1 MRPGR
6 PLNRTS
12 LTNAATGFDGFT
24 GFIEE
29 VRPPLHHDAALRE
42 VNGLIVSSFD
52 FILRS
57 VSELHFDVN
66 PLVSHLIEDCGCQAA
81 KAMARHL
88 SLVTHPFKGA
98 EHRGLTNSKSASA

>member
-1 MRPGR
+1 MRQGR

-57 VSELHFDVN
+57 AAVLHY
-66 PLVSHLIEDCGCQAA
+66 PSHAPFPHS
-81 KAMARHL
+81 ARR
-88 SLVTHPFKGA
+88 TGQG
-98 EHRGLTNSKSASA
+98 HR